1 MANSCY
7 LARVARLFI
16 ILLLSAHLNAQAVG
30 KPDGDRTRIL
40 ALEKAWNQAVRGK
53 DTVAL
58 KLLLGPELVYV
69 DYDGTLMDKEQYLA
83 SVQSQLMQPERI
95 VSESMNVHL
104 YGAAAVVEGIYRETG
119 EKNGKPYTLRER
131 FSDTWILRNE
141 SWECVASHS
150 TLISH

>member
-1 MANSCY
+1 
-7 LARVARLFI
+7 
-16 ILLLSAHLNAQAVG
+16 
-30 KPDGDRTRIL
+30 
-40 ALEKAWNQAVRGK
+40 
-53 DTVAL
+53 
-58 KLLLGPELVYV
+58 
-69 DYDGTLMDKEQYLA
+69 
-83 SVQSQLMQPERI
+83 MQPERI

-141 SWECVASHS
+141 NWECVASHS

>member
-1 MANSCY
+1 MWKCI
-7 LARVARLFI
+7 LIV
-16 ILLLSAHLNAQAVG
+16 LLLSAQLNAQAVG
-30 KPDGDRTRIL
+30 KSDGERNRIL
-40 ALEKAWNQAVRGK
+40 ALENAWNQAVRQK

-69 DYDGTLMDKEQYLA
+69 DYDGTLMDKQQYLS
-83 SVQSQLMQPERI
+83 SVQSHTMQPERI

-131 FSDTWILRNE
+131 FSDTWIRRNE

-150 TLISH
+150 TLINH

>member
-1 MANSCY
+1 MRKVI
-7 LARVARLFI
+7 LVV
-16 ILLLSAHLNAQAVG
+16 LLLSAQVNAQAGG
-30 KPDGDRTRIL
+30 KPDGDRSRIL
-40 ALEKAWNQAVRGK
+40 ALENAWNQAVRGK

-83 SVQSQLMQPERI
+83 SVQSEMVRAERI

-119 EKNGKPYTLRER
+119 ERNGKPYTLRER
-131 FSDTWILRNE
+131 FSDTWIRRNE

-150 TLISH
+150 TLINH